1 MFNSQAVAD
10 HIRKSREGKNL
21 TQFYMAYKL
30 HISQNCYSKM
40 ELGYSKISLERL
52 FQISEL
58 LEIDAI
64 DAIALG
70 RVNPMVVLNN
80 Y

>member
-1 MFNSQAVAD
+1 MFNRQAVAD
-10 HIRKSREGKNL
+10 HIRKCREDKGL

-30 HISQNCYSKM
+30 QISQNCYSKM

-52 FQISEL
+52 FQISEV

-64 DAIALG
+64 DTIALG
-70 RVNPMVVLNN
+70 RIKSMVVIKN